1 MTNPAWM
8 DAIEEV
14 AEHTDMNEA
23 VAGGGGDWVAP
34 AVGLTWLRFTGYV
47 EHGIHE
53 EQFENDK
60 PKKNE
65 KVWLRFQLF
74 GPNHPLR
81 EDGTPHEI
89 AFNVTKSQ
97 NEKSN
102 FFKLFKR
109 MNYDGTAKHMAQ
121 LLGKAFL
128 GEVFPAKKAEDK
140 RTYLRGPDGY
150 SIRSPHV
157 QDPMTGEMRTI
168 PCPEAMGKMLCFLWT
183 ANAKYLKDMWD
194 DIHIDGQTA
203 EVKDE
208 AGVVTR
214 PARSKNYHQDKIKS
228 ALNFQGSPIAEVLFG
243 QGAEVIN
250 IEEAAKPERTEQD
263 VQAGVDLKA
272 GASADPL
279 ANVA

>member
-23 VAGGGGDWVAP
+23 VAGGGGDYVPP

-47 EHGIHE
+47 EHGVHE
-53 EQFENDK
+53 EEYEGK
-60 PKKNE
+60 VKKVE
-65 KVWLRFQLF
+65 KVWMRFQLF
-74 GPNHPLR
+74 GPNHPVR

-89 AFNVTKSQ
+89 SFNVTKSQ

-102 FFKLFKR
+102 FYKLFKR
-109 MNYDGTAKHMAQ
+109 MNYDGAAKHMAQ

-140 RTYLRGPDGY
+140 RTYLRGPDGF

-168 PCPEAMGKMLCFLWT
+168 PCPEPVGKILCFLWT
-183 ANAKYLKDMWD
+183 ANAKYLKGMWD
-194 DIHIDGQTA
+194 DIHIDGKWDDQ
-203 EVKDE
+203 KDD
-208 AGVVTR
+208 AGNVIKEG
-214 PARSKNYHQDKIKS
+214 RSKNYHQDRIKS
-228 ALNFQGSPIAEVLFG
+228 ATNFQGSPIAEVLFG
-243 QGAEVIN
+243 QGAEVIQ
-250 IEEAAKPERTEQD
+250 IEEAAKPERKEAD